1 MSMTEWIVAL
11 SVDKIQTFLTE
22 VIHSH
27 VQEKQT
33 EEATLRD
40 IMDSSVQISKD
51 FFEDVEKAFFVEE
64 DGILLKCSGVYIFRS
79 ALQKKELE
87 CKLDMLFE
95 SCYRM
100 SNGQKLI
107 RWVYFSSEGSDR
119 KIDMI
124 QKAKKEL
131 KRTENWNRILER
143 HRDMLFS
150 FQPVKKTGREKKDWD
165 FPQFAGDINAL
176 GPQEGDEGGRKNRF
190 RIAVIKADLDGM
202 GTIFQNIR
210 DYEEYRRISEIL
222 NEEISIEG
230 LHRAA
235 MACAP
240 EQTAPEQIAPENKKG
255 WLFPFYIAGDDI
267 FFAVAV
273 EDLLS
278 GVQVCSRIMEK
289 VNCRIR
295 KDGNGLKLGVSIGV
309 DITFNRQPVRYYM
322 EMVEEQLKR
331 AKAKTIPKALKP
343 FAGDMKICV
352 GGLPFVSVEYDR
364 MKAAKA
370 ELGAAC
376 GKRGCRCSSCREKA
390 AIKEEEENELIW
402 EFFKNDVKFL
412 NYIRSRKG
420 RCSELLGRPN
430 FFYTLLEDI
439 AAEERGDDKEKSDIR
454 YMNHILY
461 HLLPRYLGDADRE
474 VRESELALNMMLIR
488 RLFRR
493 EGGVTKICIKNETKQ
508 QFERYLRLLLLF
520 SDVRFRIY
528 GEGTAADNRKDEVK
542 QYLFSGPEN
551 YLYEK
556 CGNWD
561 ENGAGK
567 ELREVLID
575 HLYRKDLRRGGY
587 KRLVLDKS
595 TFFRMRSVGYDR
607 AADIIEARNPST
619 DEEKQNVKDLNDRRE
634 KEGKLPNRLFFDR
647 ERFLKLAEQ
656 SGLWSEDYVDA
667 LMLLYEYNEKKME
680 YLKEDASKKKGN
692 RKGSSPKSTFQKEG
706 RKHEKR
712 NRNKS

>member
-27 VQEKQT
+27 VQEKQM
-33 EEATLRD
+33 EEATLKD
-40 IMDSSVQISKD
+40 IMDSSDQISKG
-51 FFEDVEKAFFVEE
+51 FFADVEKAFSVEE

-79 ALQKKELE
+79 VLQQEELE
-87 CKLDMLFE
+87 RQFDSLFE
-95 SCYRM
+95 SCYRR

-107 RWVYFSSEGSDR
+107 RWGYFPSDGSDR
-119 KIDMI
+119 IHMV
-124 QKAKKEL
+124 QRAKKEL

-150 FQPVKKTGREKKDWD
+150 FQPVEKTGRKKRDWD
-165 FPQFAGDINAL
+165 FPQFASDINAL

-202 GTIFQNIR
+202 GAMFQGIR
-210 DYEEYRRISEIL
+210 DYEEYRKISDIL
-222 NEEISIEG
+222 NEEVSIEG

-235 MACAP
+235 D
-240 EQTAPEQIAPENKKG
+240 QSAPEQIDPENQKG

-278 GVQVCSRIMEK
+278 GIQVCSRIMEK
-289 VNCRIR
+289 VNRRIGSGV
-295 KDGNGLKLGVSIGV
+295 DGLKLGISVGV

-322 EMVEEQLKR
+322 EMVEAQLKR
-331 AKAKTIPKALKP
+331 AKAKPIPEALKP

-352 GGLPFVSVEYDR
+352 GGLPFVSVQYDQL
-364 MKAAKA
+364 KAKKA

-390 AIKEEEENELIW
+390 EIKKAEENELIW
-402 EFFKNDVKFL
+402 EFFKTDVKFL
-412 NYIRSRKG
+412 NYIRSSKG

-439 AAEERGDDKEKSDIR
+439 TSEEMRDDDKKEGDIR

-474 VRESELALNMMLIR
+474 VRESELVLNTMLIR

-493 EGGVTKICIKNETKQ
+493 EEGVTKLCIKNETKQ
-508 QFERYLRLLLLF
+508 QFECYLRLLLLF

-528 GEGTAADNRKDEVK
+528 GEGKPADSRKDKIK

-567 ELREVLID
+567 ELREVFID
-575 HLYRKDLRRGGY
+575 HLYRKDLGRGGY

-619 DEEKQNVKDLNDRRE
+619 DEEKRNVEDLNDRRE
-634 KEGKLPNRLFFDR
+634 KEGKLPNRLFFER
-647 ERFLKLAEQ
+647 ETFLKLAEQ
-656 SGLWSEDYVDA
+656 SGLWSGDYVDA

-680 YLKEDASKKKGN
+680 YLKETDSKKKGS
-692 RKGSSPKSTFQKEG
+692 RKGGVPKRTF
-706 RKHEKR
+706 
-712 NRNKS
+712 